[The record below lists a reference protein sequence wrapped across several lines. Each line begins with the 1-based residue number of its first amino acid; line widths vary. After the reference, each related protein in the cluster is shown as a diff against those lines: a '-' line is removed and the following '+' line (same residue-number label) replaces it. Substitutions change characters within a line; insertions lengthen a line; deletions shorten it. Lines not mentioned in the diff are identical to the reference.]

1 MKNKNFY
8 NIDKNAHYFA
18 PMSFF
23 YPNVDHDGFVECEI
37 IEDIFAVDDNFKI
50 TLKPV
55 SAKYTSTNYSFW
67 QRDFVSLIEDGTIR
81 IVD

>member
-1 MKNKNFY
+1 MKEKNRY

-18 PMSFF
+18 PMSLF
-23 YPNVDHDGFVECEI
+23 YTNVDHDGLVECEI
-37 IEDIFAVDDNFKI
+37 IEDIFAVDGNFKI

-55 SAKYTSTNYSFW
+55 SEKYTSTNYSFW
-67 QRDFVSLIEDGTIR
+67 RRDFVRLVEDGAIR